1 MRHDRMMH
9 ESRGKDRTKTTI
21 TILSVIVGILVLVIL
36 FFFVVKPMLNK
47 SALNNQIHGA
57 NLVYQDILSKVQ
69 QNGYYSIPVGNQTL
83 VLVPYNPSQQQAGTG
98 TTSGTTQ
105 TVPGTTGGA
114 TQ

>member
-1 MRHDRMMH
+1 
-9 ESRGKDRTKTTI
+9 
-21 TILSVIVGILVLVIL
+21 VGVLVLVIL

-47 SALNNQIHGA
+47 YAINNQIHGA

-83 VLVPYNPSQQQAGTG
+83 VLVPYTPSQQQAASGTG
-98 TTSGTTQ
+98 TTTGTGTSGALQ
-105 TVPGTTGGA
+105 TVPGTTGTA